1 MLSTTKVEETYTVE
15 DFIELGKDIDDIQ
28 YYKFTILAKA
38 SSDVTNPILYAEH
51 NVIYDYEEEFKKLA
65 LNVEMTDTEFNK
77 YKYKPKLLAYDLY
90 GSTEFFFVI
99 LFLNGMYSIKDFNK
113 RNLKLIRKSTMAELL
128 TAIYNAERN
137 YISSNRS
144 AIGYTGQ

>member
-1 MLSTTKVEETYTVE
+1 MLSTNKVEETYTVE

-28 YYKFTILAKA
+28 YSKFAILSKA
-38 SSDVTNPILYAEH
+38 ASDVTNPILYAEH

-90 GSTEFFFVI
+90 GATEVYFAI
-99 LFLNGMYSIKDFNK
+99 LFLNGMCSIKDFNRK
-113 RNLKLIRKSTMAELL
+113 NIKLIKKSTMIELL
-128 TAIYNAERN
+128 EAIYNAEEN
-137 YISSNRS
+137 YITSNRS
-144 AIGYTGQ
+144 SVGYIE